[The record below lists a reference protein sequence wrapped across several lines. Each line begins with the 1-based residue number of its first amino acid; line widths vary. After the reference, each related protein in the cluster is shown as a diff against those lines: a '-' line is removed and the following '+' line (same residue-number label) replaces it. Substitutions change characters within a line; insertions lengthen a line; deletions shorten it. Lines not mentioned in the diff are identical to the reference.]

1 MIELLKYSFF
11 SNAIIA
17 GILTAISCGIIGTY
31 VVAKRKVFI
40 SGGITH
46 SSFGGIGIG
55 YFLGI
60 NPIITA
66 AIFAVLSAIGIEYIT
81 EKGEI
86 REDSAIGILW
96 SFGMALGIILIYIT
110 PGYAPNLMEYLF
122 GNILAV
128 SKFDINAMLLLNV
141 FIVFF
146 FMFFYKE
153 ILYISFDEEYM
164 KTKGL
169 PVRLFKYIIATLI
182 ALTIVIN
189 IRVVGIILV
198 LSLLTIPQAISSLFS
213 NSFKN
218 IMILS
223 VFFAFVGTMSG
234 LIFSYLLNIPSGA
247 SIIFSLVLIFGLIKL
262 LKILFNLK
270 HRSEV

>member
-1 MIELLKYSFF
+1 MDLLKYSFF

-31 VVAKRKVFI
+31 IVAKRKVFI

-66 AIFAVLSAIGIEYIT
+66 AIFAVLSAIGIEYIA

-110 PGYAPNLMEYLF
+110 PGYAPNLMAYLF

-128 SKFDINAMLLLNV
+128 STFDINAMLLLNL
-141 FIVFF
+141 IIIFF

-169 PVRLFKYIIATLI
+169 PVTLFKYTIATLI

-198 LSLLTIPQAISSLFS
+198 LSLLTIPQAISALFS
-213 NSFKN
+213 NSFRN

-223 VFFAFVGTMSG
+223 IFFAFIGTMSG

-247 SIIFSLVLIFGLIKL
+247 SIIFSLVILFGIIKL
-262 LKILFNLK
+262 FKILFSLK
-270 HRSEV
+270 SKSEV